1 MYFWANE
8 SAPGTHDAVQESQV
22 FGAWGAGPFDRFDPR
37 LCCLGWQLQLNKWRV
52 RRQKGFRPSLNPN
65 WMCRSSH
72 VSKNWTSPKENQSA
86 VQSGTISELCMRGR
100 RYLLDS
106 ASAATQSSNIPPMVY
121 AGNNFQ
127 VNTWQ
132 SRTFPSCQLY
142 SSGIVQL
149 IM

>member
-1 MYFWANE
+1 
-8 SAPGTHDAVQESQV
+8 VQESQV

-121 AGNNFQ
+121 AGNNF
-127 VNTWQ
+127 
-132 SRTFPSCQLY
+132 PSKHMAIKNLSFLPTLQFWHCAANY
-142 SSGIVQL
+142 VGSS
-149 IM
+149 